1 MRAPFAIPGDLAA
14 LTGGYAYDREII
26 ARAPA
31 FGMPI
36 EHLALPQGFPA
47 PSPDDLRE
55 TARVLRALA
64 PDDLLVV
71 DGLAF
76 GAFTPDL
83 LAVLPRRTVA
93 LVHHPLALE
102 TGLSPGDARRL
113 AASERVALS
122 HAAHVIVTSPTTKD
136 LLIADYGVGDARI
149 TVAVPGVA
157 PARRARGSGGGLH
170 ILAVGSVTPRKG
182 HDVLVT
188 ALAGLAALDW
198 RLTIVGSLER
208 APEHAQALARQIV
221 TQGLSS
227 CIVLAGEVDDAG
239 LDAFYE
245 SADVFVMPSLYEGYG
260 MVLGEAMARGLP
272 VVATTGGAAAQ
283 TVPDGAALKVA
294 PGDPVALADALAYL
308 ISDKALR
315 ARLSDA
321 AFAAGQALPSW
332 DDTARIVA
340 GVLARV
346 AEGTGA

>member
-227 CIVLAGEVDDAG
+227 CIVLAGEVDDSG

-294 PGDPVALADALAYL
+294 PGDPVALADALAHL

-332 DDTARIVA
+332 DVTACIVA

>member
-1 MRAPFAIPGDLAA
+1 MRAHFAIPGDLAA
-14 LTGGYAYDREII
+14 LTGGYGYDREII

-31 FGMPI
+31 YGMDI

-55 TARVLRALA
+55 TGRLLCALA
-64 PDDLLVV
+64 PDDLLLI

-76 GAFTPDL
+76 GAFTRDL

-102 TGLSPGDARRL
+102 TGLLPHDARAL
-113 AASERVALS
+113 AASERMALA
-122 HAAHVIVTSPTTKD
+122 HAAHVIVTSPTTGD
-136 LLIADYGVGDARI
+136 ALVADYGVGAARI

-208 APEHAQALARQIV
+208 APEHAQALARQIA

-227 CIVLAGEVDDAG
+227 RIVLAGEVEDAG
-239 LDAFYE
+239 LEALYE

-272 VVATTGGAAAQ
+272 IVTTTGGAAAQ
-283 TVPDGAALKVA
+283 TVPDGAALKVG
-294 PGDPVALADALAYL
+294 PGDPVALTDALARL
-308 ISDKALR
+308 ISDSAMR
-315 ARLSDA
+315 SSLSQA

>member
-31 FGMPI
+31 YDMKL
-36 EHLALPQGFPA
+36 EYLALPQGFPA
-47 PSPDDLRE
+47 PSLDDLRE
-55 TARVLRALA
+55 TGRLLCALA
-64 PDDLLVV
+64 PDDMLLI

-332 DDTARIVA
+332 DVTACIVA

>member
-332 DDTARIVA
+332 DDTACIVA